1 MRSHSI
7 LPTISKRT
15 MNFPPLFW
23 QPLPYQVE
31 WVAMAGCDYADW
43 RSRISGWVGVFGIGA
58 LESVSEGYQ
67 SRWWVNGAGDQNPV

>member
-1 MRSHSI
+1 
-7 LPTISKRT
+7 
-15 MNFPPLFW
+15 
-23 QPLPYQVE
+23 
-31 WVAMAGCDYADW
+31 MAGCDYADW